1 MGAYKSDYV
10 KAKETARN
18 LRNYRWRRQDE
29 QKATLKQINYLIE
42 LGHKQKWEAA
52 ATLDWVKTTWILECA
67 HADVDCFMD
76 LTKTEVSRAI
86 TRLKELN
93 ASQ

>member
-29 QKATLKQINYLIE
+29 QKATLKQM
-42 LGHKQKWEAA
+42 
-52 ATLDWVKTTWILECA
+52 TTNWLFPIYFFLSIG
-67 HADVDCFMD
+67 FFKSTMD
-76 LTKTEVSRAI
+76 GAI
-86 TRLKELN
+86 FF
-93 ASQ
+93 A